1 MVSVYFRRQLVDIK
15 KNDRINLKIDSCSV
29 NGSGVGRY
37 NGMAIFVPA
46 TAPGDEIT
54 AHILK
59 VKKSYAFAKVES
71 VITPSA
77 DRIAPGCPVYLKCG
91 GCVFS
96 HMNYEAEKKIKAD
109 HVAECFK
116 RIGGISPEFEPI
128 IGADSDTRYRNK
140 AQYPV
145 AIDNGEIKMGFYSPH
160 SHRVVHC
167 PDCLLQPSEFEGIL
181 GVFSDY
187 IKKYSVS
194 VYDETQNRGLIR
206 HIYIR
211 KGTAS
216 GEIMVCAVING
227 KKLPAENELVTML
240 TEKEK
245 SIRSIIVNSNTRD
258 TNVILGD
265 KCRTLW
271 GENCIT
277 DTLCGLK
284 FRISPLSFYQ
294 VNRNQAEKLYYKAA
308 EYAALTG
315 NETVLDLYCGAGTI
329 GLSMADKAKEI
340 IGVEI
345 VPEAIEDAKINAE
358 INGINNAR
366 FICSDAAK
374 AAEML
379 ESEGV
384 KPDVIILDPP
394 RKGCSPEMINTAARM
409 NPDRIVYVSCDPAT
423 LARDCGIFKDLGY
436 VAEKATPVDMF
447 PRTGHCETVCLLSK
461 LNTKHH
467 IEIDLDMDELDLTD
481 AEKKATYQE
490 IKDYVLEHS
499 GLKVSSLYIA
509 QVKQKCG
516 IIERDCYNKPKSE
529 DARQP
534 QCPPNK
540 EKAIKEALKYFGM
553 IK

>member
-1 MVSVYFRRQLVDIK
+1 MELK
-15 KNDRINLKIDSCSV
+15 KNDRIKLKIESCSV

-37 NGMAIFVPA
+37 EGMAIFVPA
-46 TAPGDEIT
+46 TAVGDEII

-59 VKKSYAFAKVES
+59 VKKTYAFAKVEQ
-71 VITPSA
+71 VISPSP
-77 DRIAPGCPVYLKCG
+77 DRIIPECPVYLKCG

-96 HMNYEAEKKIKAD
+96 HMNYKAEAKLKAEHIK
-109 HVAECFK
+109 ECFK
-116 RIGGISPEFEPI
+116 RIGGLEPEFEEI
-128 IGADSDTRYRNK
+128 ISAENDKRYRNK

-145 AIDNGEIKMGFYSPH
+145 TIDGNELKTGFYSPH

-167 PDCLLQPSEFEGIL
+167 PDCLLQPEEFSGIL
-181 GVFSDY
+181 SVFSEY
-187 IKKYSVS
+187 VKEFGVS
-194 VYDETQNRGLIR
+194 VYDETVHKGLLR

-211 KGTAS
+211 KGTAT

-227 KKLPAENELVTML
+227 KSLPKEDIIVQRLLNENPNI
-240 TEKEK
+240 K
-245 SIRSIIVNSNTRD
+245 SIIINANKKD
-258 TNVILGD
+258 TNVILGGE
-265 KCRTLW
+265 CRTLW
-271 GENCIT
+271 GSDCIT
-277 DTLCGLK
+277 DILCSRK

-294 VNRNQAEKLYYKAA
+294 VNRNQAERLYNKAA
-308 EYAALTG
+308 EYAGLTG

-329 GLSMADKAKEI
+329 GLSMSNKAKEI

-345 VPEAIEDAKINAE
+345 VPEAIDDAKINAQ
-358 INGINNAR
+358 INGITNSR
-366 FICSDAAK
+366 FICGDAPKAAK
-374 AAEML
+374 IL
-379 ESEGV
+379 DDEGI
-384 KPDVIILDPP
+384 KPDIIILDPP
-394 RKGCSPEMINTAARM
+394 RKGCSPEMVEIAAKM

-423 LARDCGIFKDLGY
+423 LARDSALFSTLGY
-436 VAEKATPVDMF
+436 TAVKATPVDLF

-499 GLKVSSLYIA
+499 GLKVSTLNIA
-509 QVKQKCG
+509 QIKQKCG

-534 QCPPNK
+534 KCPANK
-540 EKAIKEALKYFGM
+540 EKAIIEALKHFGM

>member
-1 MVSVYFRRQLVDIK
+1 VELK
-15 KNDRINLKIDSCSV
+15 KNDRINLKIESCSS
-29 NGSGVGRY
+29 NGSGVGKH

-46 TAPGDEIT
+46 TAVGDEIT

-59 VKKSYAFAKVES
+59 VKKNYAFAKVER
-71 VITPSA
+71 VITPSP
-77 DRIAPGCPVYLKCG
+77 DRITPECPVYLKCG

-96 HMNYEAEKKIKAD
+96 HMTYEAESEIKAT
-109 HVAECFK
+109 HVAECFR
-116 RIGGISPEFEPI
+116 RIGGVYPEFEPVI
-128 IGADSDTRYRNK
+128 AAESDCRYRNK

-145 AIDNGEIKMGFYSPH
+145 AYENGEIRTGFYSPH
-160 SHRVVHC
+160 SHRVIHC
-167 PDCLLQPSEFEGIL
+167 PDCLLQPAEFESIL
-181 GVFSDY
+181 DVFADY
-187 IKKYSVS
+187 IKKKGVT
-194 VYDETQNRGLIR
+194 VYDETNHRGLLR

-211 KGTAS
+211 KGSAS

-227 KKLPAENELVTML
+227 KSLPHETDLVNAL
-240 TEKEK
+240 LEKEK
-245 SIRSIIVNSNTRD
+245 SIASIIINSNTKD
-258 TNVILGD
+258 TNVILGAE
-265 KCRTLW
+265 CRTLW
-271 GENCIT
+271 GKDSIEDI
-277 DTLCGLK
+277 LCGLK

-294 VNRNQAEKLYYKAA
+294 VNRNQAEKLYGKAA

-315 NETVLDLYCGAGTI
+315 SETVLDLYCGAGTI

-345 VPEAIEDAKINAE
+345 VPEAIEDAKINMNL
-358 INGINNAR
+358 NGIKNAR
-366 FICSDAAK
+366 FICGDAAE
-374 AAEML
+374 AAKVL
-379 ESEGV
+379 KSEGI

-394 RKGCSPEMINTAARM
+394 RKGCSPEMLETAAQM
-409 NPDRIVYVSCDPAT
+409 NPERIVYVSCDPAT
-423 LARDCGIFKDLGY
+423 LARDCGILQALGY
-436 VAEKATPVDMF
+436 TAQKATPVDMF
-447 PRTGHCETVCLLSK
+447 PRTGHIETVCLLSK

-490 IKDYVLEHS
+490 IKDYVLENS

-509 QVKQKCG
+509 QIKQKCG

-534 QCPPNK
+534 KCPSNK
-540 EKAIKEALKYFGM
+540 EKAIIEALKHFGM